1 MSSQTTENNLKE
13 QSTIWLETLV
23 SYRSRIN
30 NLKDELYY
38 FAPGK
43 EDIDVRKGIDHF
55 HNQFHIQLVNIH
67 DLKHDVKRHI
77 TELNNNVVYAVT
89 DHSKLEDQ
97 VNHMVAYLNNL
108 EDEFKTFTAS

>member
-67 DLKHDVKRHI
+67 DLKHDVNG
-77 TELNNNVVYAVT
+77 T
-89 DHSKLEDQ
+89 
-97 VNHMVAYLNNL
+97 
-108 EDEFKTFTAS
+108 